1 MPNESLDNFLFIN
14 KGKLEWDV
22 RHRIVLEIVS
32 TLHYIHK
39 DVGQCALHKDIKAAN
54 VLLNKDFSTKLG
66 DFGVAKLLDP
76 FLRSQKMGVVGT
88 LGFLAPKYQ
97 NEGRWVW
104 QLYMGGAILQAADEK
119 LQRKFNKKE
128 MEARPTS
135 GHHLPKLTATM

>member
-97 NEGRWVW
+97 NEGRVS
-104 QLYMGGAILQAADEK
+104 
-119 LQRKFNKKE
+119 KE
-128 MEARPTS
+128 TDIFSFGVVALEVACRRMTREAREF
-135 GHHLPKLTATM
+135 